1 MWFLSI
7 CGCTCYQIVL
17 CGYRKKMSTA
27 RTDFSL
33 SLSHFPKDA
42 GGGMAVSDGSVISYS
57 PQTDRDYG
65 TLLCWARNDIGEQ
78 REPCVYRIFLGGLSL
93 YLFPLYCPHPVASQL
108 LVDGQRANGLYKLR
122 VSLRLSSVYLV
133 SVSFFVPQSKWIFG
147 SSILFLK
154 NSGGLF
160 FILDR

>member
-1 MWFLSI
+1 MSDGITIYNARRLYCIFDVISFNLWLYLLPNCAMRIYEEDEHSKNWFLS
-7 CGCTCYQIVL
+7 
-17 CGYRKKMSTA
+17 
-27 RTDFSL
+27 L
-33 SLSHFPKDA
+33 SLYHFPKDV

-78 REPCVYRIFLGGLSL
+78 REPCVYRIFLGGPSL

-133 SVSFFVPQSKWIFG
+133 SVSFFRSSK
-147 SSILFLK
+147 
-154 NSGGLF
+154 
-160 FILDR
+160 